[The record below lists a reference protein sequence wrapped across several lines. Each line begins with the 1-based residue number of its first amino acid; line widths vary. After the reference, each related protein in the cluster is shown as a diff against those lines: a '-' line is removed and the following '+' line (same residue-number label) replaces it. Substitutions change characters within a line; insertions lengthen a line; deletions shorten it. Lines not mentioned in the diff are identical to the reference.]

1 VRRLLPILGL
11 VVLASVVVAISAI
24 GGTPYNS
31 DALFYEAQVEELEGA
46 SHARSLDEW
55 FHGPEAREAARR
67 EDRPEH
73 LVRVLDPNWPDYA
86 DQFYRRRWVVQEIG
100 AAADTVVSE
109 HDRLLVASWLG
120 YLLIGPLIFLLLRV
134 RFSALASFVVAAAC
148 LLLPPVVEHSTLRG
162 VDSWGLALTIASL
175 LFLALAATRGLRWL
189 PAFVVAMA
197 LLSITRDNTLV
208 PLAAAF
214 WLAWVAR
221 RDLAVRARH
230 IALAGAGLLAAVP
243 ALILGGAPLREQLAW
258 VLNNFE
264 VPADSSWGWVLPR
277 LPEALAKNA
286 YYDLRYVTEHAF
298 TPLVVPLLVLML
310 AALGAAAWWLI
321 FRTPREDPYFRM
333 MRASLVGGL
342 VLVALAAS
350 YQALRI
356 EIVMVP
362 ALAVGAA
369 HWLDTR
375 LAAWRAAPKRA
386 ASGATRPA
394 SRSVSTP

>member
-1 VRRLLPILGL
+1 MRRVIPIL
-11 VVLASVVVAISAI
+11 VLLAVASGVVAISAT
-24 GGTPYNS
+24 GGTAYNS

-46 SHARSLDEW
+46 SHAESLDEW
-55 FHGPEAREAARR
+55 FHGAEAREAARR

-73 LVRVLDPNWPDYA
+73 VVRVLAPNWPEYA

-100 AAADTVVSE
+100 AGADTVVPE

-134 RFSALASFVVAAAC
+134 RFSVEASFAVALACV
-148 LLLPPVVEHSTLRG
+148 LLPPVVEHSTLRG

-175 LFLALAATRGLRWL
+175 LFLALAVTRGLRWL

-197 LLSITRDNTLV
+197 LLSVTRDNTLV

-214 WLAWVAR
+214 WLVWVAR
-221 RDLAVRARH
+221 RDRPALSRYVP
-230 IALAGAGLLAAVP
+230 LAGAGLLAAVP

-264 VPADSSWGWVLPR
+264 IPADSSWGWVLPR
-277 LPEALAKNA
+277 MPEALAKNA

-298 TPLVVPLLVLML
+298 TPLVTPLLVLML
-310 AALGAAAWWLI
+310 AALGAAAWWLV

-342 VLVALAAS
+342 GLVALAAS
-350 YQALRI
+350 YQAFRI

-375 LAAWRAAPKRA
+375 LAARREAARAQQPPVSSPISSRA
-386 ASGATRPA
+386 
-394 SRSVSTP
+394 